1 MSDIPSNDDIVV
13 SHSNRDKSLDE
24 SASDLGAIIIEID
37 REKQYYVKHTR
48 RMAEL
53 KRLASLQ
60 KNVIVR
66 MLERS
71 IEEREQPKRPHLK
84 VIK

>member
-37 REKQYYVKHTR
+37 RKKQYYIEHTR